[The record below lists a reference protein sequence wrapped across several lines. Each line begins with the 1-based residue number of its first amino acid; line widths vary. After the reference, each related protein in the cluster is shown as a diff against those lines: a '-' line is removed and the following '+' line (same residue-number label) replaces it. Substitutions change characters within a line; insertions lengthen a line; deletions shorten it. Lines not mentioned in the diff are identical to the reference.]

1 LEIRDD
7 AIGCQRRVQA
17 MKLSHPLPTYSVPQV
32 AGNQF
37 AIEQADAQNHKRE
50 RDIEVGDASV
60 ILTSANGTRYKL
72 VISDAGVLSTSAA

>member
-1 LEIRDD
+1 
-7 AIGCQRRVQA
+7 